1 MKKMNN
7 KDVPYER
14 QMLPILRRYDNLVEE
29 NKALKKKI
37 KQMEEFVKF
46 GADDNCE
53 TPRKHLLS
61 WIRKTIIEELI
72 RHRVLFYEKAE
83 TKKLVMRLIE
93 EYNRKE
99 ENV

>member
-1 MKKMNN
+1 MKKMSN

-46 GADDNCE
+46 GADGNCE

-61 WIRKTIIEELI
+61 WIRKTVIAELT
-72 RHRVLFYEKAE
+72 RHRALFYEKAE

-99 ENV
+99 KNV

>member
-7 KDVPYER
+7 KNVPYER

-46 GADDNCE
+46 GANGNCE

-61 WIRKTIIEELI
+61 WIRKAIIAELT